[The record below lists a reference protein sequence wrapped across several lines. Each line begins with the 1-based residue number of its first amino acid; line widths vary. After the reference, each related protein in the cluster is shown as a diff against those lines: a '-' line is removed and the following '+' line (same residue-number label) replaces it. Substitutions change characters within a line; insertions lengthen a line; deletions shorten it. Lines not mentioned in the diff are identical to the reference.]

1 MTAPAAQGDSNPA
14 AWLSVDRIFGAA
26 KEFRPETWGPA
37 HWLKGGQAFTTL
49 ELSAA
54 FKDHP
59 QAAEIK
65 DIVSVD
71 PVTGS
76 RTVIV
81 AARELLPSGA
91 TRPLEIEKYAWSEDT
106 TTLLVFTNA
115 QKVWR
120 EKTRGDYWV
129 LHRPTGSLRQ
139 LGGSAPAASL
149 LFATLSP
156 DGTRVAYV
164 HANNVYVQSLADLS
178 ITALTT
184 DGGTH
189 CINGTA
195 DWVNEEEFHLRNGLR
210 WSPDS
215 QHLAYWQF
223 DTTGVKEFQLVNLTA
238 GSYPE
243 ITSIAYPKVGE
254 VNSACRVGVVAAT
267 GGPTRWFSAN
277 PDPRNH
283 YIPRMEW
290 TPDSRRVLFQQLN
303 RLQNTNQVIAAD
315 PVTGAT
321 QELFVDRD
329 DAWVDV
335 MDEFHWVDGGRR
347 FLWLSE
353 RDGWRHLYSVGV
365 DDGQA
370 RLLTPGDHDVIS
382 LVGLDEAQGHVYF
395 IASPEEPTRRYLY
408 RAPLAGQGVAVRV
421 TPAGQPG
428 SHAYQLAPGAR
439 WAFHTCSRFGQ
450 PPTIQLI
457 RLPDHAAV
465 RPLAENTVLRAKLA
479 ALTPVR
485 SEFLRIPLPDGT
497 LLDAWCLSPPDFDPA
512 KRYPLLVHVYGE
524 PAATLV
530 VDRWSGDNYLWHA
543 MLAQQGYVVVC
554 IDNRGTPAPRGR
566 AWRKC
571 IYRQIGVL
579 APADQ
584 AAAVR
589 ELLRTRPYL
598 DPARVGVWGHSG
610 GGSMSL
616 HAIFRHPDLYKVAM
630 ALAFVAHQRLY
641 DTIYQERYM
650 GLPDDN
656 VEGFTDGSPVTHAAG
671 LQGKLLIVYGTGDDN
686 CHYQNCEVLVNELV
700 MRNKPFSQVAY
711 PNRSHAIAEG
721 ENTKRHL
728 HATLTDYLREHLP
741 ANPRPSAFLP

>member
-1 MTAPAAQGDSNPA
+1 MPGPRT
-14 AWLSVDRIFGAA
+14 
-26 KEFRPETWGPA
+26 RPRSWSSPTP
-37 HWLKGGQAFTTL
+37 
-49 ELSAA
+49 
-54 FKDHP
+54 
-59 QAAEIK
+59 
-65 DIVSVD
+65 
-71 PVTGS
+71 
-76 RTVIV
+76 R
-81 AARELLPSGA
+81 RSGA
-91 TRPLEIEKYAWSEDT
+91 RRRAAT
-106 TTLLVFTNA
+106 TGCCTARRVRCVSWGA
-115 QKVWR
+115 
-120 EKTRGDYWV
+120 
-129 LHRPTGSLRQ
+129 
-139 LGGSAPAASL
+139 APAASL

-178 ITALTT
+178 ITPLTT

-189 CINGTA
+189 RINGTA

-215 QHLAYWQF
+215 QHIAYWQF

-408 RAPLAGQGVAVRV
+408 RAPLDGQGLAVRV

-428 SHAYQLAPGAR
+428 SHAYQLAPGAL
-439 WAFHTCSRFGQ
+439 WAFHSCSRFGQ

-465 RPLAENTVLRAKLA
+465 RPLAENTALRAKLA

-485 SEFLRIPLPDGT
+485 SEFLRVPLPDGT

-512 KRYPLLVHVYGE
+512 KRYRCSSTSMASP
-524 PAATLV
+524 PP
-530 VDRWSGDNYLWHA
+530 RWSWTAGAGITTSGMPCSPSKATWSSA
-543 MLAQQGYVVVC
+543 S
-554 IDNRGTPAPRGR
+554 TT
-566 AWRKC
+566 
-571 IYRQIGVL
+571 
-579 APADQ
+579 
-584 AAAVR
+584 AVR
-589 ELLRTRPYL
+589 P
-598 DPARVGVWGHSG
+598 PRVG
-610 GGSMSL
+610 
-616 HAIFRHPDLYKVAM
+616 
-630 ALAFVAHQRLY
+630 ALGASASTARSAS
-641 DTIYQERYM
+641 
-650 GLPDDN
+650 
-656 VEGFTDGSPVTHAAG
+656 SPRPT
-671 LQGKLLIVYGTGDDN
+671 
-686 CHYQNCEVLVNELV
+686 
-700 MRNKPFSQVAY
+700 R
-711 PNRSHAIAEG
+711 
-721 ENTKRHL
+721 
-728 HATLTDYLREHLP
+728 
-741 ANPRPSAFLP
+741 PRPSANSSGPARTSTRPASACGVTVAAAP

>member
-1 MTAPAAQGDSNPA
+1 MTTPAAQGDANPD
-14 AWLSVDRIFGAA
+14 AWLSVDRIFGSA
-26 KEFRPETWGPA
+26 KEFRTESWGPA
-37 HWLKGGQAFTTL
+37 CWLKDGQGFTTL
-49 ELSAA
+49 EPSAA
-54 FKDHP
+54 FQDHP
-59 QAAEIK
+59 QGAAIK
-65 DIVSVD
+65 DIVRVD
-71 PVTGS
+71 PATGE
-76 RTVIV
+76 RTVLV
-81 AARELLPSGA
+81 SARELLPAGA
-91 TRPLEIEKYAWSEDT
+91 TLPLEIEKYEWSEDT

-129 LHRPTGSLRQ
+129 LHRPTGALRQ
-139 LGGSAPAASL
+139 LGGPVPPASL

-156 DGTRVAYV
+156 DGSRVAYV
-164 HANNVYVQSLADLS
+164 QANNVYVQSLADLS
-178 ITALTT
+178 ITPLTT
-184 DGGTH
+184 DGGPH
-189 CINGTA
+189 RINGTA
-195 DWVNEEEFHLRNGLR
+195 DWVNEEEFRLRNGIR
-210 WSPDS
+210 WSPDGR
-215 QHLAYWQF
+215 QVAYWQF
-223 DTTGVKEFQLVNLTA
+223 DTTGVREFSLVNLTA
-238 GSYPE
+238 GKYPE
-243 ITSIAYPKVGE
+243 ITPIAYPKVGE

-267 GGPTRWFSAN
+267 GGPTRWLDAN

-290 TPDSRRVLFQQLN
+290 APDGSRVLFQQLN
-303 RLQNTNQVIAAD
+303 RLQNTNDVIAAD
-315 PVTGAT
+315 PATGAT
-321 QELFVDRD
+321 KVLFTDRD
-329 DAWVDV
+329 ETWVEV
-335 MDEFHWVDGGRR
+335 MDEFHWVDEGRR

-353 RDGWRHLYSVGV
+353 RDGWKHLYSVGLA
-365 DDGQA
+365 DGSV
-370 RLLTPGDHDVIS
+370 RLLTPGAFDVIG
-382 LVGLDEAQGHVYF
+382 LAGLDEARGYVYF
-395 IASPEEPTRRYLY
+395 IASPDEPTRRYLY
-408 RAPLAGQGVAVRV
+408 RARLDGAGEVTRV

-428 SHAYQLAPGAR
+428 SHGYVLAPGAR
-439 WAFHTCSRFGQ
+439 WAFHTFSRFGQ
-450 PPTIQLI
+450 PPVMHLVN
-457 RLPDHAAV
+457 LPEHAAV
-465 RPLAENTVLRAKLA
+465 RPLLANAPVRAKLA
-479 ALTPVR
+479 ALSPVR
-485 SEFLRIPLPDGT
+485 TEFLRLPLPDGT

-524 PAATLV
+524 PAASLV
-530 VDRWSGDNYLWHA
+530 VDRWTGDNYLWHA

-566 AWRKC
+566 AWRKS
-571 IYRQIGVL
+571 IYRRIGVL

-671 LQGKLLIVYGTGDDN
+671 LQGKLLLVYGTGDDN

-700 MRNKPFSQVAY
+700 RLHKPFSQVSY
-711 PNRSHAIAEG
+711 PNRSHSIDEG

-728 HATLTDYLREHLP
+728 YATLTDYLRDHLP
-741 ANPRPSAFLP
+741 ANPRPSAFTS